1 MLDVFPVH
9 SEGGIAQ
16 DFLFSSMLNP
26 LAKKLLR
33 PQPARMKFM
42 ALWLC
47 LAVAFVNRG
56 TAQDDNANY
65 PPPVSRE
72 NQVALFNGKDFTGF
86 TFCMK
91 DNADPFK
98 TWSVTNGV
106 IHCTGKP
113 TGYIRTTQSY
123 SNYFLTVEWRFLKV
137 APKADNTGIL
147 VNMQLP
153 DKVWP
158 QCVQVQGKHDR
169 QGDLFLME
177 GAESKEHKG
186 MDKNT
191 PVAFRGQSRENPVGE
206 WNKAETICIHNKVE
220 SFING
225 YFVNEVTECTL
236 NDGFIGIQSEGGD
249 IEIRSIYFSPLK
261 Y

>member
-1 MLDVFPVH
+1 
-9 SEGGIAQ
+9 
-16 DFLFSSMLNP
+16 
-26 LAKKLLR
+26 
-33 PQPARMKFM
+33 MKRI
-42 ALWLC
+42 ALWLG
-47 LAVAFVNRG
+47 LTVAFING
-56 TAQDDNANY
+56 ATAQEENPTL
-65 PPPVSRE
+65 PPAQSRE
-72 NQVALFNGKDFTGF
+72 LQVSLFNGKDFSGF

-91 DNADPFK
+91 NGADPMQ

-113 TGYIRTTQSY
+113 IGYIRTTQSY
-123 SNYFLTVEWRFLKV
+123 SNYFLTVEWRFVKV

-147 VNMQLP
+147 VDMQLP

-158 QCVQVQGKHDR
+158 QCVQVQGKHER
-169 QGDLFLME
+169 LGDLFLME

-191 PVAFRGQSRENPVGE
+191 PIAFRGPSHENPVGE
-206 WNKAETICIHNKVE
+206 WNKCETICKNHQVV

-225 YFVNEVTECTL
+225 YFVNETTECTV

-249 IEIRSIYFSPLK
+249 IEIRAMYYSPLK
-261 Y
+261 S